1 MGLALAA
8 GSSKVIIYL
17 ATTPEEA
24 MRAHASETT
33 SRRAHPTRTLPL
45 TVALLLG
52 AAAAASAHDMF
63 VKPARFRV
71 AEGAEV
77 LVRLV
82 NGTFTKSENSIARD
96 RLADVSVV
104 SPGGRAR
111 LDTAAWSVA
120 GDTSTFLLHTAAAGT
135 YVIGVST
142 RPNVIGMSGTQFA
155 SYLEEDGIPDE
166 LARRRREGTLADS
179 AHERYSKHVKALLQV
194 GATTDSGYATVLGY
208 PAEIVP
214 LANPYALHPGAT
226 LRVRLLVDGAPA
238 ANQYVQFGGRTL
250 AGARVAQRGTR
261 SDASGVARIPL
272 AGRGPRYVK
281 FISMV
286 RTTGDSAATH
296 ESRWATLTFEVR

>member
-1 MGLALAA
+1 MPL
-8 GSSKVIIYL
+8 
-17 ATTPEEA
+17 
-24 MRAHASETT
+24 HASDES
-33 SRRAHPTRTLPL
+33 SRRARPARALPL
-45 TVALLLG
+45 TVALLL
-52 AAAAASAHDMF
+52 AAAAVASAHDMF
-63 VKPARFRV
+63 VKPERFRV
-71 AEGAEV
+71 AEGADV

-104 SPGGRAR
+104 SPAGRAR
-111 LDTAAWSVA
+111 VDTAAWSVA
-120 GDTSTFLLHTAAAGT
+120 GDTSTFRVRTAGAGT

-142 RPNVIGMSGTQFA
+142 RPNIIGMSGAQFA
-155 SYLEEDGIPDE
+155 AYLKEDGIPDE

-194 GATTDSGYATVLGY
+194 GATPSDDYATVLGY

-214 LANPYALHPGAT
+214 LANPYALKPGAT

-238 ANQYVQFGGRTL
+238 RDVYVQYGGRTA
-250 AGARVAQRGTR
+250 AGARIAQRGTR
-261 SDASGVARIPL
+261 SDGSGIARIPL

-281 FISMV
+281 FISMA
-286 RTTGDSAATH
+286 RTAGGDAAATH

>member
-1 MGLALAA
+1 
-8 GSSKVIIYL
+8 
-17 ATTPEEA
+17 
-24 MRAHASETT
+24 MRHHRSDET
-33 SRRAHPTRTLPL
+33 SRRARPTRALPL

-52 AAAAASAHDMF
+52 AAAVASAHDMF
-63 VKPARFRV
+63 VKPERFRV
-71 AEGAEV
+71 AEHAEV
-77 LVRLV
+77 LVRLI

-96 RLADVSVV
+96 RLADVSIV

-120 GDTSTFLLHTAAAGT
+120 GDTSTFVVRTAGAGT
-135 YVIGVST
+135 YVLGVST
-142 RPNVIGMSGTQFA
+142 RPNVIGQSGPQFA
-155 SYLEEDGIPDE
+155 AYLKEDGIPDE
-166 LARRRREGTLADS
+166 LERRRREGTLADS

-194 GATTDSGYATVLGY
+194 GAAPSDEYATVLGY

-214 LANPYALHPGAT
+214 LDNPYTLRPGTT

-238 ANQYVQFGGRTL
+238 ANQYVQFGGRTP

-261 SDASGVARIPL
+261 SDANGIVRIPL

-286 RTTGDSAATH
+286 RTTGDAAATH

>member
-1 MGLALAA
+1 
-8 GSSKVIIYL
+8 
-17 ATTPEEA
+17 
-24 MRAHASETT
+24 MRTHASGQS
-33 SRRAHPTRTLPL
+33 SRRARHARAYPM

-63 VKPARFRV
+63 VKPERFRV
-71 AEGAEV
+71 AERAEV
-77 LVRLV
+77 LVRLI
-82 NGTFTKSENSIARD
+82 NGTFTKSENSIARN
-96 RLADVSVV
+96 RLADVSIV
-104 SPGGRAR
+104 SPDGRTR
-111 LDTAAWSVA
+111 LDTAAWTAA
-120 GDTSTFLLHTAAAGT
+120 GDTSTFRVRTAGAGT
-135 YVIGVST
+135 YVLGVST
-142 RPNVIGMSGTQFA
+142 RPNVIAMSGTQFA
-155 SYLEEDGIPDE
+155 AYLKEDGVPDE

-194 GATTDSGYATVLGY
+194 GAAPSDEYATVLGY

-214 LANPYALHPGAT
+214 LENPYALRSGAT

-238 ANQYVQFGGRTL
+238 ANQYVQFGGRTP

-261 SDASGVARIPL
+261 SDADGVARIPL

-281 FISMV
+281 FVSMA